1 MVIKPLDM
9 VKIINEW
16 CEKRHLYYADF
27 QKMET
32 LGYIRLIIGE
42 KKAYVRMIKP
52 DKVRAYMDQRGR
64 VEYFKGVK

>member
-27 QKMET
+27 QKN
-32 LGYIRLIIGE
+32 GNFRLYPFDYRGE
-42 KKAYVRMIKP
+42 KGICSH
-52 DKVRAYMDQRGR
+52 DKTGQG
-64 VEYFKGVK
+64 